1 MQRSVVFKPKMV
13 NTKMKNHEVA
23 KSNWNVASI
32 RYTKILTGLKLIL
45 RNCEPNKV
53 YGHWKHIIK
62 DYVLNDEMSLGILF
76 IILYNTLWEEK
87 NSPTTYNFAFYFQK
101 CFKYQT
107 SVVFPKKIKIKKKI
121 KARQGTPRSNKLQ
134 LQFTN
139 H

>member
-1 MQRSVVFKPKMV
+1 M
-13 NTKMKNHEVA
+13 
-23 KSNWNVASI
+23 
-32 RYTKILTGLKLIL
+32 IL
-45 RNCEPNKV
+45 RNCEPNTV

-87 NSPTTYNFAFYFQK
+87 NSPITYNFAFYFQK

-107 SVVFPKKIKIKKKI
+107 SVVFPKKGIKP
-121 KARQGTPRSNKLQ
+121 RQGTPRSNKLQ

>member
-1 MQRSVVFKPKMV
+1 M
-13 NTKMKNHEVA
+13 
-23 KSNWNVASI
+23 
-32 RYTKILTGLKLIL
+32 IL

-62 DYVLNDEMSLGILF
+62 DYVLKDEMSLGILF

-87 NSPTTYNFAFYFQK
+87 NSPITYNFAFYFQK
-101 CFKYQT
+101 CFKYKT
-107 SVVFPKKIKIKKKI
+107 SVVFPKKGI